1 MKKFLEPS
9 IEVQQFSV
17 EDVITTSGD
26 ESIGGGSDVGG
37 GGDTNWS

>member
-9 IEVQQFSV
+9 IEVQQFSI
-17 EDVITTSGD
+17 EDVITTSGN
-26 ESIGGGSDVGG
+26 ESIGGDGSVGG